1 MEEGT
6 TCAKGSKVVLIIRGL
21 GGRRHPTFGAGG
33 VPRNSKECLLGVG
46 PRISNGAVGIR
57 ARVTPPIRTYR
68 PPSCEEQRKFRRQ
81 PPLLPAVREASTV
94 AGPLEGRLCPR
105 LWRDGA
111 PTTPHV
117 AIASAEGHTWLGTI
131 VQVHRFPRIWSP
143 HLVRVG
149 LWTGH
154 VVHAPVAVDL
164 LPRPAQNEN
173 AQDPWGGVLIDRA
186 CHTLPS
192 KSLGVARHA
201 CVGTAQQAC
210 KAKHC

>member
-1 MEEGT
+1 MLRCGCCLSKGREGCEVDGGGGGGGGEVFMEEGI

-21 GGRRHPTFGAGG
+21 GGRRHPAFGAGG

-68 PPSCEEQRKFRRQ
+68 PPSCEEQRKLRRQ

-117 AIASAEGHTWLGTI
+117 ASHCIGRGT
-131 VQVHRFPRIWSP
+131 HMARNYCTGPPFSSD
-143 HLVRVG
+143 LVTPPGKGWALDRS
-149 LWTGH
+149 
-154 VVHAPVAVDL
+154 
-164 LPRPAQNEN
+164 R
-173 AQDPWGGVLIDRA
+173 RA
-186 CHTLPS
+186 CSCCRRPS
-192 KSLGVARHA
+192 APSCPK
-201 CVGTAQQAC
+201 
-210 KAKHC
+210 